1 MCIRDS
7 GEPVFIK
14 EMAEGMEM
22 DGPKELIISNCMAI
36 LEEIELVKQQE
47 VDGNAAVSLT
57 PEPQERR
64 DLKES
69 QRYATGEK
77 IRSEWAKFSDF
88 MVKRKAEEIHRM
100 LVETI
105 S

>member
-1 MCIRDS
+1 
-7 GEPVFIK
+7 
-14 EMAEGMEM
+14 
-22 DGPKELIISNCMAI
+22 MAI

-47 VDGNAAVSLT
+47 VDGNAVVSLT

-77 IRSEWAKFSDF
+77 IRSEWARFSSF
-88 MVKRKAEEIHRM
+88 MMKKNAEEIRRM
-100 LVETI
+100 LVQTI